1 MKNSTRGL
9 ITIEGITVDEAFV
22 FWVTSN
28 LDDSLVLKS
37 TEKERNERASK
48 EKEREKKGMNVS
60 EERKGISWKS
70 SRARADDNTRRMHA
84 AR

>member
-9 ITIEGITVDEAFV
+9 VTIEEITVDEAFV

-37 TEKERNERASK
+37 TGKKRNECGRRK
-48 EKEREKKGMNVS
+48 RERRR
-60 EERKGISWKS
+60 EEGR
-70 SRARADDNTRRMHA
+70 T
-84 AR
+84 

>member
-9 ITIEGITVDEAFV
+9 VTIEEITVDEAFV

-37 TEKERNERASK
+37 TGKERNECGRRK
-48 EKEREKKGMNVS
+48 REKERRENVS
-60 EERKGISWKS
+60 EEKKGISS
-70 SRARADDNTRRMHA
+70 
-84 AR
+84 